1 MQIGAEGLGGA
12 GIRWSARARAV
23 GMAGA
28 LGLLLAGCSSS
39 YNPVNWFG
47 SDAPKPQQIALPDE
61 PTADQGDLPKGLSA
75 DAGHGYAE
83 GGRSDV
89 TVVRPLR
96 NAPPPKVTVGSQ
108 PPSPAAAPV
117 RPVERTA
124 PSVSPAPSAV
134 ASASDMPSDA
144 PGAPKMLG
152 DPNSA
157 SKPMASGKSKA
168 EAMQGLES
176 FSPENYSLS
185 YLAATVPFGHG
196 SAHLSSADLAALR
209 GVVSEYKKTGGAITV
224 VGHASSRT
232 GDMSAVAHKIANF
245 DISARRAETVAL
257 ALAKLGVPA
266 RAIYVGAVADAEP
279 VYQEVMPS
287 GEAYNRR
294 TEIFLNH

>member
-1 MQIGAEGLGGA
+1 
-12 GIRWSARARAV
+12 
-23 GMAGA
+23 
-28 LGLLLAGCSSS
+28 
-39 YNPVNWFG
+39 
-47 SDAPKPQQIALPDE
+47 KPQQLAQPADE
-61 PTADQGDLPKGLSA
+61 TTADQGDLPKGLSA

-96 NAPPPKVTVGSQ
+96 NAPPPKVTVGAQ
-108 PPSPAAAPV
+108 PAAPAAAPV
-117 RPVERTA
+117 TPVERTA
-124 PSVSPAPSAV
+124 PRPAPSAV
-134 ASASDMPSDA
+134 ASAADMPSDA
-144 PGAPKMLG
+144 PGAPKMMG
-152 DPNSA
+152 DANSA
-157 SKPMASGKSKA
+157 SKAPTSGRKGKA

-196 SAHLSSADLAALR
+196 SAHLSSADLASLR
-209 GVVSEYKKTGGAITV
+209 GVAAEYKKTGGAVTV
-224 VGHASSRT
+224 IGHASSRT

-245 DISARRAETVAL
+245 DISTRRAETVAL

>member
-12 GIRWSARARAV
+12 GIRWSARVRAV
-23 GMAGA
+23 VMAGA
-28 LGLLLAGCSSS
+28 LGLLLSGCSSS

-61 PTADQGDLPKGLSA
+61 PTADRGDLPQGLSA
-75 DAGHGYAE
+75 DSGHGYAE

-96 NAPPPKVTVGSQ
+96 NAPPPKVTVGAQ
-108 PPSPAAAPV
+108 PGAPAAAPV
-117 RPVERTA
+117 APVERTA
-124 PSVSPAPSAV
+124 PQPAPSAV
-134 ASASDMPSDA
+134 ASASDVPSDA
-144 PGAPKMLG
+144 PGAPRMLG

-157 SKPMASGKSKA
+157 SKAPASGKKAKA

-209 GVVSEYKKTGGAITV
+209 GIAAEYKKTGGAVTV

-232 GDMSAVAHKIANF
+232 GDMSAVSHKIANF
-245 DISARRAETVAL
+245 DISARRAESVAL